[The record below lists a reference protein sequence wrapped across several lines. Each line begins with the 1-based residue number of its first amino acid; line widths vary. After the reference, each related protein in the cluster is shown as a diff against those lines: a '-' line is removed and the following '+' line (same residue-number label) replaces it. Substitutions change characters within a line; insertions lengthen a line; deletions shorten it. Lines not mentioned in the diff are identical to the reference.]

1 MPDLHHAGSLSDG
14 IRGLKSTEAAKELS
28 SDCRLRTAF
37 QIPET
42 IAVTIAHA
50 SPLLSLFRL

>member
-1 MPDLHHAGSLSDG
+1 MPDLHHAGSLSDR
-14 IRGLKSTEAAKELS
+14 ICSLKSTEAAKQLS
-28 SDCRLRTAF
+28 SCRLRTAF